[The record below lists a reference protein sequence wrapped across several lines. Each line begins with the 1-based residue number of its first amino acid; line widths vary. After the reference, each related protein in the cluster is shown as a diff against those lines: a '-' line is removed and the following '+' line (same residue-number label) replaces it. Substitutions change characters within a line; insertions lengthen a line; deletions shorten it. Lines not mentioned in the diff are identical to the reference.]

1 MSDPQPDTQSGTPP
15 SDRSPTHNVEFLD
28 DHHLRVGTTD
38 FFCAFPF
45 DDAPEG
51 FLQVMKGREL
61 VERYIDL
68 GRELRPQVVVELGI
82 RRGGST
88 ALLNELYGPDVLV
101 AVELAAR
108 PAPAL
113 QRYIERRGLA
123 DVVRPHYGVDQADRP
138 RLAQILDAEIG
149 DRPLDLVIDDAS
161 HRYVETR
168 ASFELLFPRLRP
180 GGKFVLEDWNGRH
193 LVADQMA
200 VTLRDTS
207 RPDHD
212 EIEQQI
218 NAAVDAQAADAGR
231 REIPLTQLGI
241 EFMLARASTG
251 DVIRNVVVNRHW
263 LVVERGADALDP
275 REFRLADLVNDHSGF
290 TTPVPDDVA

>member
-1 MSDPQPDTQSGTPP
+1 MSDPRTPE
-15 SDRSPTHNVEFLD
+15 SVEFVD
-28 DHHLRVGTTD
+28 DNHLRVGTTD

-61 VERYIDL
+61 VERYIEL
-68 GRELRPQVVVELGI
+68 GRELRPRVVVELGI

-88 ALLNELYGPDVLV
+88 ALLNELYRPDVLV
-101 AVELAAR
+101 AVELESR

-113 QRYIERRGLA
+113 RDYIEQRRLA
-123 DVVRPHYGVDQADRP
+123 AVVHPHYGVDQADP
-138 RLAQILDAEIG
+138 TRLEQILDDDIG
-149 DRPLDLVIDDAS
+149 DRPLDLVVDDAS

-180 GGKFVLEDWNGRH
+180 GGRFVLEDWNGRH

-200 VTLRDTS
+200 AALRDSS

-212 EIEQQI
+212 ELEQQI
-218 NAAVDAQAADAGR
+218 TAAVATQAVDAGR

-241 EFMLARASTG
+241 EFMIARASSG
-251 DVIRNVVVNRHW
+251 DAIRNVAVNRHW
-263 LVVERGADALDP
+263 VVLERGADPLDP
-275 REFRLADLVNDHSGF
+275 RDFRLSDLVHDHTGF
-290 TTPVPDDVA
+290 TTPVPEERT